1 MRNRTIKK
9 QVWLNAK
16 ENEMLREKCKKAG
29 ISESAF
35 FRLLIQD
42 AQIKEKPDDNFYKIL
57 NDLRGIAININQL
70 ARVANSYQFVE
81 DKKYTPLAN
90 KINNIIDDLQQ
101 FYLTPNKKE

>member
-81 DKKYTPLAN
+81 DKKYTPLTN

>member
-42 AQIKEKPDDNFYKIL
+42 AQIKEKQD
-57 NDLRGIAININQL
+57 
-70 ARVANSYQFVE
+70 
-81 DKKYTPLAN
+81 
-90 KINNIIDDLQQ
+90 
-101 FYLTPNKKE
+101 